1 MVGGAGAL
9 VSGGGAL
16 VGGGEG
22 ALLGVNLVT
31 TTIFVKNKNYKVKTI
46 FNTSLVGRGNAKGG
60 PRPTTFKVKLNFIAS
75 LIQNRNLHCYL
86 SFRFF
91 PALQLIIKLVQ
102 LSILFRRT
110 EVSLTVSSMKEGRH
124 IHVACP

>member
-22 ALLGVNLVT
+22 ALVGVNLVT

-46 FNTSLVGRGNAKGG
+46 FNTSLVGRGPPFDNAKGG
-60 PRPTTFKVKLNFIAS
+60 PRPTTFNNNIEF
-75 LIQNRNLHCYL
+75 HCL
-86 SFRFF
+86 SNSKSQSTLL
-91 PALQLIIKLVQ
+91 PL
-102 LSILFRRT
+102 ILFLS
-110 EVSLTVSSMKEGRH
+110 VFILFFLALH
-124 IHVACP
+124 